1 MSETEIDPRLDY
13 LNLIQTQNAVTQQ
26 MMHGAQLV
34 MIGGVEGIQEIA
46 QIAPDTIL
54 AAIDGMARIISNQQ
68 EQINGLVERWF
79 EEMDNIDEI
88 HDKINEITNQL

>member
-13 LNLIQTQNAVTQQ
+13 LNIIQRQNAITQQ
-26 MMHGAQLV
+26 MLHGVKLV

-46 QIAPDTIL
+46 KIAPEAIL
-54 AAIDGMARIISNQQ
+54 DAIDGMARIINNQQ

-79 EEMDNIDEI
+79 EEMDNIDQI
-88 HDKINEITNQL
+88 HDKITEITNKL